1 MGRYLA
7 KRVVQSV
14 LTLGGVIVLV
24 FIAVRLTGDP
34 AVMYLPLDA
43 PQELREQFSQSRGF
57 NDPIPEQLA
66 RYVGGLAQGDFGES
80 LRRGEPALDVV
91 LRHYPY
97 TLLLAAIAIGLAS
110 TLAIVAGTIGGSR
123 PMSLVDRIVSLSSL
137 LSASTPDF
145 WLGLMLV
152 YFVAIVAGLLPTSGT
167 GGWQYWI
174 LPVATLMAR
183 PFGLLTQVVRG
194 SMIEALSAPYVAT
207 ARAKGVPEV
216 RVRYVHALR
225 NAVIPIITVV
235 GDLVVG
241 VINGAVVVE
250 SIFGIPGVG
259 KLMID
264 SINQRDFAIVQ
275 AVVLVTGACIIG
287 LNLAIDV
294 LYMSANPRFRHQV
307 LAT

>member
-207 ARAKGVPEV
+207 ALSAKIE
-216 RVRYVHALR
+216 
-225 NAVIPIITVV
+225 
-235 GDLVVG
+235 
-241 VINGAVVVE
+241 
-250 SIFGIPGVG
+250 
-259 KLMID
+259 
-264 SINQRDFAIVQ
+264 
-275 AVVLVTGACIIG
+275 
-287 LNLAIDV
+287 
-294 LYMSANPRFRHQV
+294 
-307 LAT
+307 